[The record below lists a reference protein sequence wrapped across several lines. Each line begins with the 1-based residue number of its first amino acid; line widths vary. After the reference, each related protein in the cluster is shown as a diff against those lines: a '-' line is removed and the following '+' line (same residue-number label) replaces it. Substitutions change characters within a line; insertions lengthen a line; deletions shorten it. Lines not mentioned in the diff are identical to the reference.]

1 MMMMMMMMRRRRRRR
16 RRKNRN
22 RRMRR
27 LPVVE
32 FEEQSLAF
40 SELGDWSKFYWRG
53 IPDRPKANFG
63 AKFRGGGALT
73 IDVINV

>member
-1 MMMMMMMMRRRRRRR
+1 
-16 RRKNRN
+16 
-22 RRMRR
+22 MRR